1 MKQDPPDTGG
11 GKSFQLCVQL
21 REIYPIFDV
30 NYG

>member
-1 MKQDPPDTGG
+1 MKQDPLDTGE

-21 REIYPIFDV
+21 WGFYPIFEV